1 MMSVKHLLLLILM
14 VYVSVLNVM
23 LVNTL
28 FGKYLSRYTEKRGQT
43 YNNGF
48 GAVFRHQTPLTPFTE
63 SPKLQKLKHLQT
75 RSDLHDHHK
84 QTKPGVVAGCPEED
98 STYIIG
104 LVPRP
109 PDLSVHN
116 DMASHRN
123 VRIMSELRH
132 VLRHDR
138 QAKARIYVF
147 LDADTF
153 LAAHRTWCQI
163 LPEQTSQRASCELV
177 LLQSKATNSLLFSH
191 VLEKEKCLQ
200 DFILLHDTAH
210 IGPSF
215 LARIQGASRHKATCL
230 AASFDAQTCPVTAFR
245 LPRAFLVAWARN
257 KYDASMTI
265 EAAAMEFHLWGGGV
279 TAVGVGGS

>member
-1 MMSVKHLLLLILM
+1 MLILM
-14 VYVSVLNVM
+14 VYVGVLNIM

-28 FGKYLSRYTEKRGQT
+28 FGKYLSKYTQKGGLIYKQ
-43 YNNGF
+43 GF
-48 GAVFRHQTPLTPFTE
+48 GPTFHGLGGATALAPSTQSL
-63 SPKLQKLKHLQT
+63 KLDKLKHLVVK
-75 RSDLHDHHK
+75 SDHHGRA
-84 QTKPGVVAGCPEED
+84 KPGVLAGCPED
-98 STYIIG
+98 DFTYIIG
-104 LVPRP
+104 LVPGP

-123 VRIMSELRH
+123 LRIMSELRH

-138 QAKARIYVF
+138 QAKAHIYVF
-147 LDADTF
+147 LDANTF

-177 LLQSKATNSLLFSH
+177 LLQSGATNSLNSLLFSH

-230 AASFDAQTCPVTAFR
+230 AASADTQRCPLVAFR